1 MKPVDRRVFQ
11 EWLLILT
18 ALFAIVWVVIRA
30 CVQSITMDEA
40 DTYAW
45 FVATSNVWYPFSNNH
60 ILNTLLMWVSTHA
73 FGPSVIAIRAP
84 ALLGATF
91 YVGICYFLCRSITSR
106 FSIQLPVFICL
117 TYNPFIFDYM
127 VAARGY
133 GLANAFL
140 LAAIAVPV

>member
-45 FVATSNVWYPFSNNH
+45 
-60 ILNTLLMWVSTHA
+60 
-73 FGPSVIAIRAP
+73 
-84 ALLGATF
+84 
-91 YVGICYFLCRSITSR
+91 SR
-106 FSIQLPVFICL
+106 
-117 TYNPFIFDYM
+117 TTIF
-127 VAARGY
+127 
-133 GLANAFL
+133 
-140 LAAIAVPV
+140 

>member
-18 ALFAIVWVVIRA
+18 ALFAIVWAVIRA

-91 YVGICYFLCRSITSR
+91 YVGICSFCAGALRNGSVFGSPFL
-106 FSIQLPVFICL
+106 FV
-117 TYNPFIFDYM
+117 
-127 VAARGY
+127 
-133 GLANAFL
+133 
-140 LAAIAVPV
+140 